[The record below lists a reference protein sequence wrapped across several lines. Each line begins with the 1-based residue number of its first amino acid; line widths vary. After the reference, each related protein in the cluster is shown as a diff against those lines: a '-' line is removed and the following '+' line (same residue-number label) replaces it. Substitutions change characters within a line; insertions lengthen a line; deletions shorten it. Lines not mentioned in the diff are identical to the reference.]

1 MLLAQVREFK
11 YIGVLFKNDR
21 KVEYEMDRCFG
32 AASSVL
38 WVLCMTFEVKREL
51 SWKATLLIYH
61 LI

>member
-21 KVEYEMDRCFG
+21 NVECEVDRC
-32 AASSVL
+32 AASSVM
-38 WVLCMTFEVKREL
+38 WVLCMTVVVKMEL